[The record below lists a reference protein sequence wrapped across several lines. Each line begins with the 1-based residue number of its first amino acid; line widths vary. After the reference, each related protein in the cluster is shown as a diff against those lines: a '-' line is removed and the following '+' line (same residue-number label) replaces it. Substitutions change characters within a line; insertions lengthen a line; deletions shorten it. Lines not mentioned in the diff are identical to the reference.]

1 MAVVPSVEAVL
12 LEIVQSLGVDDLQTK
27 TKKKFAQ
34 RQMKLQNHLK
44 MLEEVILDI
53 FRELKLD
60 TEARH
65 HLRVNIADTINFN
78 LALEQSIWTTGADQ
92 RQVLWYLL
100 GYSYIPMLGRT
111 VAFWQLD
118 SITDKGMP
126 GGCFWYLPQVRK
138 IDGKEELILPFVA
151 TMDWLFD
158 LHGLSMNE
166 FANYLS
172 DGFNE
177 DKGISKDNADSI
189 ESNLYKWREASLP
202 HAKTIDLI
210 FHDNCELPFKG
221 CFEPEETLDLLG
233 KINAAKAFIARKE
246 LTADALRDE
255 IPMCLPGCIEAVLSG
270 ETSEEVQELF
280 VELLAIRY
288 ARPSMQVIRQRL
300 QIARAVQDGYTRLV
314 KVLCPG
320 MKNCTDPGKNKVLQ
334 LIILFQQIYN
344 LTIQAHSEGVSWEE
358 EDAWFEGQA
367 IKQFPWL
374 AMENLHSILP
384 SNRIDK
390 KNLLL
395 YLGAKFSKRFALLDG
410 GEPLEDFLPFGKE
423 SAVKILER
431 NFLRIEEEKRG
442 FDCREKLLIDLKH
455 GSPWRTLQKFT
466 HIDVLI
472 SLMNDEQISEKVRKI
487 IIDRMKELALT
498 SVQKI
503 SVNLKELG
511 HYLNGARKGR
521 SKDCVDL
528 VAAILHEAE
537 NNPVADRFK
546 APLLQFKAKHALAQN
561 DFPTAE
567 QFFREAL
574 EDCYVRSY
582 GTLRG
587 EIARDLWSV
596 AVSGSALIPE
606 NHEKY
611 YRNAVFYGIIDP
623 NLSME
628 DVAVE
633 VAEYFWTDLY
643 KPYPSVDAKSRYNKK
658 ETEAITSE
666 LATIIEQNDVV
677 VFLDVWCKKHMNLK
691 DRRLC
696 DVRGD
701 TVLNR
706 LIKICGEISKKLH
719 ASKISLPKSLH
730 GEFENAEKYMEKW
743 NFAISYIA
751 KKWPKLL
758 DIADF
763 KAQTPLML
771 AVENK
776 NIKLAKIFIEAG
788 ANLNLQD
795 FVGQTA
801 LYGACRGRAVE
812 CVRLLLSAGI
822 NTELKTVDSQT
833 VLHTAVRFGHPEI
846 VEIILE
852 HNPGLRHKKNDQD
865 VTPLEFLDYAILP
878 DLKKYT
884 AFMMGDTGSRTGT
897 EADYKKIRE
906 ILTSP
911 RKPIQSRSVH

>member
-1 MAVVPSVEAVL
+1 MAVVPTVEAVL
-12 LEIVQSLGVDDLQTK
+12 LEVVQSLGLDDSQTR

-34 RQMKLQNHLK
+34 RQMKLNNHLK
-44 MLEEVILDI
+44 MLEELILDI

-60 TEARH
+60 NEARH

-78 LALEQSIWTTGADQ
+78 LALEQSIWTAGADQ

-126 GGCFWYLPQVRK
+126 GGCFWYLPQVKK

-151 TMDWLFD
+151 TMAWLSD

-166 FANYLS
+166 FTNYLS
-172 DGFNE
+172 GGFNE
-177 DKGISKDNADSI
+177 DKGTSEDNADSI
-189 ESNLYKWREASLP
+189 ESNLYKWQEGSLP
-202 HAKTIDLI
+202 RAKTIDLR
-210 FHDNCELPFKG
+210 FLDNCELPFKG
-221 CFEPEETLDLLG
+221 CFEPEDTLDLSA
-233 KINAAKAFIARKE
+233 KIHAAKAFIEHKG

-270 ETSEEVQELF
+270 DTSEEVQKLF

-300 QIARAVQDGYTRLV
+300 QIARAVQDGYSRLV
-314 KVLCPG
+314 KVLCPK
-320 MKNCTDPGKNKVLQ
+320 MEDCDCTDPAKNKVLQ
-334 LIILFQQIYN
+334 LTILFQQIYN
-344 LTIQAHSEGVSWEE
+344 LTIQAHSEGGSWEE
-358 EDAWFEGQA
+358 EDAWFEEQT

-374 AMENLHSILP
+374 IMENLHSILP
-384 SNRIDK
+384 SSRMDGK
-390 KNLLL
+390 FLPL
-395 YLGAKFSKRFALLDG
+395 YLGTKFSIRFALLEG

-431 NFLRIEEEKRG
+431 NFLRIEEENRG

-455 GSPWRTLQKFT
+455 GSSWRTLQKFT

-472 SLMNDEQISEKVRKI
+472 SLANDEQIPEKVRKI
-487 IIDRMKELALT
+487 ITDRMKELAQT

-503 SVNLKELG
+503 RVNLEELG

-521 SKDCVDL
+521 SKDCADL

-561 DFPTAE
+561 DFSTAE

-574 EDCYVRSY
+574 EDCHVRSY

-587 EIARDLWSV
+587 EISRDLWSV
-596 AVSGSALIPE
+596 AVSGKALIPE

-611 YRNAVFYGIIDP
+611 YRNAVFYDIIDP

-643 KPYPSVDAKSRYNKK
+643 KPYPGVDAKTRYNKK

-677 VFLDVWCKKHMNLK
+677 VFLDAWCKKHSNLK
-691 DRRLC
+691 DRRLF

-706 LIKICGEISKKLH
+706 LIKMCGEISKRLK
-719 ASKISLPKSLH
+719 ASRIIQPQSHS
-730 GEFENAEKYMEKW
+730 EFENSERYIEKW
-743 NFAISYIA
+743 NFAIGYIA
-751 KKWPKLL
+751 QKWPKLL

-801 LYGACRGRAVE
+801 LYGACRGREVE

-846 VEIILE
+846 VETILE
-852 HNPGLRHKKNDQD
+852 HNPELSHKKNDQD

-884 AFMMGDTGSRTGT
+884 AFMMSDTGSRTGT
-897 EADYKKIRE
+897 EADYKKIIE
-906 ILTSP
+906 ILTSS
-911 RKPIQSRSVH
+911 RKPQSRSVH